1 MKTAVMSLSF
11 VLLAA
16 FAVVNQGK
24 DWRRME
30 RRKIAGQVRNMQK
43 KPGLNEVAVDPKG
56 FKLYAEVKQNK
67 ITRWLARGP
76 RNNQLRLTTHEYPA
90 GADDSKEPGKY
101 KMIVVCVDAKEVCYE
116 VEMVLVSEH

>member
-1 MKTAVMSLSF
+1 MKAVISLTLA
-11 VLLAA
+11 LLAA
-16 FAVVNQGK
+16 LAVVGQEK

-30 RRKIAGQVRNMQK
+30 RRKIADQVRNMPK

-56 FKLYAEVKQNK
+56 FKLYAEVKENN

-76 RNNQLRLTTHEYPA
+76 RNKQLRLSTHEYPA
-90 GADDSKEPGKY
+90 GADESKEPGKY

-116 VEMVLVSEH
+116 VAMVLVSEH